1 MASRLCSVVGTDCR
15 KTPLMCGILFVKSQQ
30 PIGIDLHLA
39 AMSHI
44 KPRGPDFTHYQ
55 HQGNIFVAH
64 SVLHITGEDDFY
76 HAPRSDFVSYNGEIY
91 NYRWFGNYGTDTE
104 LVYRTAKDRAY
115 KKFARFEGP
124 WAWVY
129 TDFESVAYATDPQ
142 GERCLYRYQDSN
154 ILIVSSEVS
163 AILTYVQ
170 TTVDLGSHSQK
181 HWPVFDQ
188 TPYRGIHR
196 CEPGWLYTQAG
207 ATVEID
213 SVFNWS
219 KNEQAISDLDAQEE
233 FDQLFDSVIA
243 QMTPKEPAAITVSGG
258 IDSSIILAA
267 MPQAQ
272 GFYTTVCE
280 GKETV
285 SVRAKEFLS
294 PAQTHNHKVLSI
306 SMEQW
311 ANALIDIVKI
321 TAMPVQSWS
330 FVGQWIIAKNCR
342 ERVLFT
348 GVAADELFGGYPA
361 YQLMNFDGQQSV
373 SAYSRFDHD
382 PYCETLWNRCVTAS
396 QGHPGRA
403 TLLMDY
409 ITQVSAVDARG
420 VDAMTQAHGV
430 EPRSPF
436 MHPKIIKF
444 ALNLPWRL
452 RQGKPLLRRKFL
464 RTYSPDLLLP
474 KQGFAGH
481 CNDSLPWL
489 DICVAP
495 NADRHQQWKAI
506 QRISFLKYCGIDS
519 SQ

>member
-1 MASRLCSVVGTDCR
+1 
-15 KTPLMCGILFVKSQQ
+15 MCGVLFVKSQQ
-30 PIGIDLHLA
+30 PLGLDLHLA
-39 AMSHI
+39 AMAQI
-44 KPRGPDFTHYQ
+44 KPRGPDFINYQ
-55 HQGNIFVAH
+55 HQGNIFIAH
-64 SVLHITGEDDFY
+64 SVLQITGRDDFY
-76 HAPRSDFVSYNGEIY
+76 HAPRSDFVAYNGEIY

-104 LVYRTAKDRAY
+104 LVYRTAKNRNY
-115 KKFARFEGP
+115 KKFAYFEGP

-129 TDFESVAYATDPQ
+129 TDFESVTYATDPQ
-142 GERCLYRYQDSN
+142 GERCLYRYQDSD

-163 AILTYVQ
+163 AILTYIQ

-181 HWPVFDQ
+181 HWPVFAR
-188 TPYRGIHR
+188 TPYQGIDR
-196 CEPGWLYTQAG
+196 CEPGRLYTEAG

-219 KNEQAISDLDAQEE
+219 GDEMSITDQEAQLE

-243 QMTPKEPAAITVSGG
+243 QMRPNEPVGVTVSGG

-267 MPQAQ
+267 MPHTQ

-285 SVRAKEFLS
+285 SVRAREFLS
-294 PAQTHNHKVLSI
+294 PTQASGHTVLAI
-306 SMEQW
+306 SAAQW
-311 ANALIDIVKI
+311 AEAYIDILKT

-330 FVGQWIIAKNCR
+330 FVGQWIIAKNCA

-348 GVAADELFGGYPA
+348 GVAADELFGGYSA
-361 YQLMNFDGQQSV
+361 YQHMTFDTKQSV
-373 SAYSRFDHD
+373 SPYSRFDHD
-382 PYCETLWNRCVTAS
+382 PDCETLWRRCVTAS

-452 RQGKPLLRRKFL
+452 RQGKPLLRERFL

-489 DICVAP
+489 DIAVP
-495 NADRHQQWKAI
+495 PGSDRHQQWKDI
-506 QRISFLKYCGIDS
+506 QRISFVKYCGTGS
-519 SQ
+519 SQWPDQTMADQ